1 MEMHPILPIVHCLNL
16 VQVNSTFLWLGH
28 PWVLWRV
35 GVGAGAGLGTPGLG
49 TTGADPGTTGLGT
62 TGLGTTG
69 ADVNPRTYI
78 SRGGAPFL
86 PRLKEEY
93 TPLQHPQ
100 SYRRISCNRLSS

>member
-1 MEMHPILPIVHCLNL
+1 VEMHPILPIVHCLNL

-35 GVGAGAGLGTPGLG
+35 GVGRAGLGTPGLG
-49 TTGADPGTTGLGT
+49 TPGLGT
-62 TGLGTTG
+62 PGLGTPGLGTAG

-78 SRGGAPFL
+78 SRACLSPFP

-100 SYRRISCNRLSS
+100 FYRRISYNRLSS

>member
-1 MEMHPILPIVHCLNL
+1 MEMHPILAIVHCLNL

-28 PWVLWRV
+28 PWVAWRV
-35 GVGAGAGLGTPGLG
+35 GVGAGVDVETGGRARAGR
-49 TTGADPGTTGLGT
+49 
-62 TGLGTTG
+62 
-69 ADVNPRTYI
+69 ADVNPRTYT
-78 SRGGAPFL
+78 SRAWAPFP